1 MRGETT
7 SAAPEA
13 ERAAAPGPAT
23 QPRAEVRPGR
33 RRLLALA
40 HGALCHSLFAG
51 AVIAMARGLHS
62 GMSSGIGRLEGAP
75 AVVANLLLL
84 AQFPLLHSWLLAGG
98 GARVYR
104 HLVPREH
111 ARTLAPTLYV
121 TIASLQVLALFT
133 LWSPLGPPFWEAEGS
148 LRVLC
153 TALFGASW
161 LALAKSMADA
171 NLALQSG
178 ALGWWALY
186 RGKKPEYGPLPTR
199 GLFAVCRQPI
209 YLSFAAI
216 TWTGPVWTVDHAIVT
231 AVLTGYCFLGPIAK
245 EKRFERIHGEAFR
258 EYRAR
263 VPYLPGLPR
272 ARG

>member
-1 MRGETT
+1 
-7 SAAPEA
+7 
-13 ERAAAPGPAT
+13 
-23 QPRAEVRPGR
+23 VR
-33 RRLLALA
+33 RRLLALG
-40 HGALCHSLFAG
+40 HGALCHALFAA
-51 AVIAMARGLHS
+51 AVVAMARGLFL
-62 GMSSGIGRLEGAP
+62 GMSSGLGGLEGVA
-75 AVVANLLLL
+75 AVLANLLLL

-104 HLVPREH
+104 RIAPREH

-121 TIASLQVLALFT
+121 TIASAQVLALFL
-133 LWSPLGPPFWEAEGS
+133 LWSPLGGPSWEAEGGARIACWILS
-148 LRVLC
+148 
-153 TALFGASW
+153 GASW

-186 RGKKPEYGPLPTR
+186 RGRKPDYGPLPTR
-199 GLFAVCRQPI
+199 GLFALCRQPI

-216 TWTGPVWTVDHAIVT
+216 TWTGPVWTIDHAIVT
-231 AVLTGYCFLGPIAK
+231 TVLTAYCVLGPIAK
-245 EKRFERIHGEAFR
+245 EKRFEKIHGEAFR

-263 VPYLPGLPR
+263 VPYFPGLPR